1 MLCLEVFDD
10 GCGLPA
16 AGPSRRGGLLGIEE
30 RLAMVGGSLVFKN
43 GQTQGL
49 HLQITLP
56 MSLQEQEENT

>member
-1 MLCLEVFDD
+1 
-10 GCGLPA
+10 
-16 AGPSRRGGLLGIEE
+16 
-30 RLAMVGGSLVFKN
+30 VFKN